1 MEQAGSRDF
10 AGQRTY
16 VPGYTLDRGISVDR
30 AGALVAAH
38 DTGTGS
44 RVTIR
49 LLSPAL
55 TSDAALHRQVRRDMG
70 VLGALRHQHL
80 LAVIAFDDRHSAV
93 VCEWV
98 DAVTLRDLVN
108 AVGRLDPAAA
118 LVLFDDSLS
127 GLEALHAAGVEH
139 RDVRPEALLVDI
151 GGTGILRDAAIPA
164 PPLHRGWRAGTP
176 QYMAPELWAGR
187 PHTVSTDLYA
197 ATGVLVES
205 LTGQPPYLGTDLT
218 GLGLQHTQGVLP
230 SEAVPMIARA
240 LVISGL
246 AKDPRDRPAGASLFR
261 RDVEIAGTAFL
272 GSAWRERGRAWLA
285 AQVVERLADPVP
297 APQHLDEIID
307 DDEDDAPIAG
317 IATFSREEPRRGG
330 VGWKV
335 WSVAGASL
343 LALTVAIILAVNA
356 LGGTGQQLSP
366 SAPPAPV
373 FTPTPIPTDPGGAPT
388 AADTAGAAT
397 DTPSPR
403 PSPTPT
409 PTAPP
414 NTMPI
419 SLLPSPTPT
428 PTPAPTPT
436 PVAIATPTPR

>member
-16 VPGYTLDRGISVDR
+16 VPGYILDRGISVDR

-38 DTGTGS
+38 DTSTGS

-55 TSDAALHRQVRRDMG
+55 TSDAALHRQVRRDMSA
-70 VLGALRHQHL
+70 LGALRHQHL
-80 LAVIAFDDRHSAV
+80 LAVLAFDDRHSAV
-93 VCEWV
+93 ACEWV
-98 DAVTLRDLVN
+98 EAVTLRHLIDVG
-108 AVGRLDPAAA
+108 GRLDPAAA
-118 LVLFDDSLS
+118 LVLFDDTLS

-139 RDVRPEALLVDI
+139 RDVRPESLLVDI

-164 PPLHRGWRAGTP
+164 PPLHHGWRAGTP

-187 PHTVSTDLYA
+187 PHTISTDLYA

-218 GLGLQHTQGVLP
+218 GLGLQHTHGVLP

-246 AKDPRDRPAGASLFR
+246 AKDPRDRPASASLFR

-272 GSAWRERGRAWLA
+272 GSAWRDRGRTRLA
-285 AQVVERLADPVP
+285 AQVVDRLSDPEP
-297 APQHLDEIID
+297 AAQPVDDVIDD
-307 DDEDDAPIAG
+307 DDEDDGPLPG
-317 IATFSREEPRRGG
+317 IATFSREEPPRGG

-335 WSVAGASL
+335 WSVAAASL

-356 LGGTGQQLSP
+356 LGGSGEQLSP

-373 FTPTPIPTDPGGAPT
+373 FTPTAIPTNPNDAPT
-388 AADTAGAAT
+388 TEATAGTAT
-397 DTPSPR
+397 STPSPR

-419 SLLPSPTPT
+419 IIATPPPPTPT
-428 PTPAPTPT
+428 PS
-436 PVAIATPTPR
+436 ATPSPSPAH

>member
-1 MEQAGSRDF
+1 MEQAGGRDF

-38 DTGTGS
+38 DDATGS

-49 LLSPAL
+49 MLSPAL

-70 VLGALRHQHL
+70 ALAALRHQHL

-98 DAVTLRDLVN
+98 DAVTLRHIIGVL
-108 AVGRLDPAAA
+108 GRLDPAAA
-118 LVLFDDSLS
+118 LVLFDDTLS
-127 GLEALHAAGVEH
+127 GLEALHTAGVEH
-139 RDVRPEALLVDI
+139 RDVHPEAILVDV

-164 PPLHRGWRAGTP
+164 PPLHHGWRAGTP

-187 PHTVSTDLYA
+187 PHTISTDLYA

-205 LTGQPPYLGTDLT
+205 LTAQPPYLGTDLT

-246 AKDPRDRPAGASLFR
+246 AKDPRDRPASAALFR

-272 GSAWRERGRAWLA
+272 GSAWRDRGRAWLA
-285 AQVVERLADPVP
+285 AQVVERLSDP
-297 APQHLDEIID
+297 APAAQPVEQIID
-307 DDEDDAPIAG
+307 DEDEYDGPLPG

-335 WSVAGASL
+335 WTVAAAAF
-343 LALTVAIILAVNA
+343 LALAVAIILAVNA
-356 LGGTGQQLSP
+356 LGGSGEQLSP

-373 FTPTPIPTDPGGAPT
+373 FTPTAIPTNPVGAPT
-388 AADTAGAAT
+388 SGDTAGTAT
-397 DTPSPR
+397 STPTPR
-403 PSPTPT
+403 PSRTPT

-419 SLLPSPTPT
+419 TIVTPPPSPTPT
-428 PTPAPTPT
+428 PSPSPTPH
-436 PVAIATPTPR
+436 